1 MSIGVADF
9 HFVCPWVVSGRVK
22 NRGFA
27 FHVLLVEDCYV
38 LDTYPYPS
46 ARMALVT
53 LTQVDSGIVAA
64 DVREI
69 VSAPIRVRETQ
80 DIDVVS
86 KAARHIRDAQN
97 WFCMLKSCSAHWTI
111 LLLALMLIKLQK
123 HLLAACSPT
132 VILRTATG

>member
-1 MSIGVADF
+1 
-9 HFVCPWVVSGRVK
+9 
-22 NRGFA
+22 
-27 FHVLLVEDCYV
+27 
-38 LDTYPYPS
+38 
-46 ARMALVT
+46 MALVT

-86 KAARHIRDAQN
+86 KAARHICDTQN

-111 LLLALMLIKLQK
+111 FLLTLMLIKLQK
-123 HLLAACSPT
+123 HSLAACSPT
-132 VILRTATG
+132 FIPRTATG